1 MDKNTQFNRMFNAE
15 MILVKA
21 NNCKYKYDTE
31 QKIKKRNTIKCH
43 QTDVEQKKHRAKP
56 HTFIE
61 TLTRRAHT
69 RMKKKVYETQA
80 TQAN

>member
-43 QTDVEQKKHRAKP
+43 QTDVEQKKN
-56 HTFIE
+56 IE
-61 TLTRRAHT
+61 LNRILSL
-69 RMKKKVYETQA
+69 KL
-80 TQAN
+80 

>member
-1 MDKNTQFNRMFNAE
+1 MTTEKKKYDAMDKNTQFNRIFNAE

-43 QTDVEQKKHRAKP
+43 QTDVEQKN
-56 HTFIE
+56 IE
-61 TLTRRAHT
+61 LNRILSL
-69 RMKKKVYETQA
+69 KL
-80 TQAN
+80 